1 MRNVDPVSLK
11 VRLIALSVVVA
22 SLAACL
28 WAPGLNFRHA
38 LGAPGPAPFPSSS
51 LPEQLRYTGR
61 DGSTGLPNAV
71 SDRYIAEVQR
81 SFDTYYAE
89 DGEAIPPPPSAGID
103 IATLAIPSLG
113 VEAHVMRLGLD
124 RAGRLDVPQDS
135 ETVGWNPGFTSLPG
149 TGQATFLAAHY
160 EYAGTPGVFFRL
172 STLHAGDEVRV
183 TRTDGAVLRYVVRS
197 AVDYP
202 LEGIDMGAI
211 LRGLEGRESL
221 ALMTCSGPGDG
232 GRYPLRTLVLAQR
245 VP

>member
-1 MRNVDPVSLK
+1 MCSVSPIPVK
-11 VRLIALSVVVA
+11 VRLAALVVVVA
-22 SLAACL
+22 SLAASL
-28 WAPGLNFRHA
+28 FAPEASYHHA
-38 LGAPGPAPFPSSS
+38 LGAPGPAPFPASS
-51 LPEQLRYTGR
+51 LADQLRYTGR
-61 DGSTGLPNAV
+61 DGSTGLPNAI

-81 SFDTYYAE
+81 TFDSYYVE
-89 DGEAIPPPPSAGID
+89 DGEAIPPPPSTGID

-113 VEAHVMRLGLD
+113 VEAKVMRLGLD
-124 RAGRLDVPQDS
+124 RAGRLDVPQDAV
-135 ETVGWNPGFTSLPG
+135 TVGWNPGFTSLPG

-172 STLHAGDEVRV
+172 ATMHPGEDVLV
-183 TRTDGAVLRYVVRS
+183 TRTDGAVARYVVQS

-202 LEGIDMGAI
+202 LDAIDTGAI